1 MSTPNKQ
8 QEPARCSYSLEEMKE
23 LLSKWMV
30 QEFGNPRDD
39 IKDLDQ
45 KDKWYRDY
53 GLIFHF
59 LRDHYPSA

>member
-1 MSTPNKQ
+1 MAENPQ
-8 QEPARCSYSLEEMKE
+8 QEPARCSYSLEEMKDF
-23 LLSKWMV
+23 LSKWMI
-30 QEFGNPRDD
+30 QEFGHPRDYIQD
-39 IKDLDQ
+39 PEQ